1 VVWVRAAGCGL
12 RVAGCGGSVRCHL
25 ILRLPPGLEKEREIE
40 APSLEKE
47 REIEAPSLEKEREI
61 EAPSLEKEREIEAP
75 SLKSI
80 DRSGFR
86 VQGLNWLGASGLG
99 FRV

>member
-1 VVWVRAAGCGL
+1 VRAAGCGL

-61 EAPSLEKEREIEAP
+61 EAPSL
-75 SLKSI
+75 KSI